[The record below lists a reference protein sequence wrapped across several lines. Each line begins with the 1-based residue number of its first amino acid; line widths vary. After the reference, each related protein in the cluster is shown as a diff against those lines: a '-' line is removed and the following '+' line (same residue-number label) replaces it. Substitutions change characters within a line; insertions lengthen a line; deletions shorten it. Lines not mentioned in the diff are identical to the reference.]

1 MQELRT
7 AAFFR
12 AEGTILAQG
21 VLSASAYMAANARDF
36 GERLFRLGQV
46 ALAAPV
52 YGLLGQND
60 RTLANRV
67 AHLSYRNMT
76 EDRIVCIGDEYFEE
90 VLQNKILDSGVELMK
105 QARADGHVVV
115 LLSEGLSHIM
125 QPLADHLN
133 VVDHLVCNRLEIRD
147 EVATG
152 KLLDPVIGGHDGGRW
167 VREFAEDQQIDLAQS
182 VAYAA
187 HGPDL
192 LLLAAVGE
200 PCAVNPDF
208 TLRRAAQE
216 ADWPVVEY
224 RV

>member
-1 MQELRT
+1 MQELKT

-12 AEGTILAQG
+12 AEGTIFGQG
-21 VLSASAYMAANARDF
+21 VLSASAYMAANARNF
-36 GERLFRLGQV
+36 GDRLFRLGQV
-46 ALAAPV
+46 AMAAPV
-52 YGLLGQND
+52 YGILGQNS

-67 AHLSYRNMT
+67 AHLSYRNTT
-76 EDRIVCIGDEYFEE
+76 EDRIICIGEEYFDE
-90 VLQNKILDSGVELMK
+90 VLKNKILDRGVELMK
-105 QARADGHVVV
+105 QARDEGHVVV
-115 LLSEGLSHIM
+115 LLSEGLSNIM
-125 QPLADHLN
+125 QPLADHLE
-133 VVDHLVCNRLEIRD
+133 VVDHLVCNRLDVRNG
-147 EVATG
+147 VATG
-152 KLLDPVIGGHDGGRW
+152 KLLEPVIGGHDCGRW
-167 VREFAEDQQIDLAQS
+167 VREFAQKEHIDLTRS

-200 PCAVNPDF
+200 PCVVNPDF